1 MSRRQRTR
9 RPASPDIVIIV
20 LLLFGCLAVASGFV
34 VVALPPRL
42 LRQGRLVVHA
52 ATTTGSSS
60 KKSSSS
66 SGGGG
71 GGGGNSSPKSTLKP
85 KTGASGG
92 GGGGHQR
99 GKKAGTGASSPS
111 ASGGAKGKGAETSAA
126 AGSGKQSKALGN
138 AFAWALSESKALP
151 AFDTPAPALAA
162 EQLLSFERK
171 GHTVTRGLCR
181 PEEVADWAKVV
192 RAAFEKDKLLALRQK
207 VRVLLGKEAY
217 AEARTVEDCEEML
230 EEEVDPEYI
239 PFLQT
244 FNSWRRYQ
252 DVRCFALASRFAHV
266 AAQLLG
272 VPRVRL
278 YQDSSFL
285 KRDGDGPTLWHSD
298 LAMAPFNSNELVTMW
313 MPMTE
318 VPPEEEGG
326 TGLCFANGSGRDFAL
341 SYWDD
346 PHASEDLSERYAVES
361 YGRMLPG
368 DASWHHGWCLH
379 SSAENLTGRD
389 RLAFTLAFVAA
400 DAPLL
405 GKHAKNRPHDED
417 DLSYA
422 DWLGDFK
429 PGERLRDHPFLPLVW
444 DDDDK
449 QQGKRGGRK

>member
-9 RPASPDIVIIV
+9 RPASPGIAVLV
-20 LLLFGCLAVASGFV
+20 LLCLAVASAFV
-34 VVALPPRL
+34 ASPPLSSVR
-42 LRQGRLVVHA
+42 RGRLAVRA
-52 ATTTGSSS
+52 ATATGSSNKS
-60 KKSSSS
+60 GSGTGGGAGGSSSS
-66 SGGGG
+66 SSKSAPKPKAAASGGGG
-71 GGGGNSSPKSTLKP
+71 GGGGQ
-85 KTGASGG
+85 
-92 GGGGHQR
+92 QR
-99 GKKAGTGASSPS
+99 GKKAGTGAAASPS
-111 ASGGAKGKGAETSAA
+111 SAPKGKAA
-126 AGSGKQSKALGN
+126 AGGASSGGKSKVLGSG
-138 AFAWALSESKALP
+138 FAWALSESKPPP
-151 AFDTPAPALAA
+151 AFDALAPPLPA
-162 EQLLSFERK
+162 EQVLSFERK
-171 GHTVTRGLCR
+171 GHTVTRGLCGR
-181 PEEVADWAKVV
+181 EEVADWAKVI

-217 AEARTVEDCEEML
+217 AHARTVEDCEEML

-244 FNSWRRYQ
+244 FNTWRRYE
-252 DVRCFALASRFAHV
+252 DVRRFALAPRFAHV

-278 YQDSSFL
+278 YQDSTFL

-298 LAMAPFNSNELVTMW
+298 LAMAPFNTNELVTMW

-326 TGLCFANGSGRDFAL
+326 TGLCFASGSGRDFAL

-361 YGRMLPG
+361 YGRMVPG

-429 PGERLRDHPFLPLVW
+429 PGERLRDHRCLPLVW
-444 DDDDK
+444 DEDDK
-449 QQGKRGGRK
+449 QRGKGGGRK